1 MVRTFYGG
9 IAYYNPKSQSFRQIF
24 SEDKSRTDVRSF
36 HEDKQGNI
44 WVGTSEGVYLIDCD
58 SKTIKA
64 HYNLENNLARC
75 VLKDSEDQV
84 WVGFFGG
91 GLGLYDLNSKAS
103 SSSTS
108 WPNSSNTINALYEDS
123 RKRLWVATGEGLVC
137 FPP

>member
-1 MVRTFYGG
+1 MLTTRNSEAIRCRQPCATRREDYGSDFFYGG

-84 WVGFFGG
+84 W
-91 GLGLYDLNSKAS
+91 
-103 SSSTS
+103 
-108 WPNSSNTINALYEDS
+108 
-123 RKRLWVATGEGLVC
+123 
-137 FPP
+137 